1 MMKLKD
7 ITLDGFK
14 VGTMKLALCVN
25 HIRKEI
31 SQNIESMK
39 RYFTEA
45 AHNGAGC
52 IVFSEAA
59 LTGLINNDNPD
70 HDLALSFCLDDPE
83 IKRIFEFS
91 ASCGIDVVFGFFE
104 KKSGHIYDSAVY
116 FDYQTNSKYVYMRIS
131 EGWFGLEADK
141 SVYKCGSG
149 TDVFS
154 TGIGK
159 VSFLIC
165 GDLFDEKLVEAVR
178 TNDSELV
185 IVPFARCFSAGI
197 DPVKEWNSV
206 EKNAYADQ
214 VKIIG
219 KETVL
224 VNFISGCGQE
234 DYFGGAMYVDK
245 DGNVKAEKLIFEE
258 GILYVDIR

>member
-1 MMKLKD
+1 
-7 ITLDGFK
+7 
-14 VGTMKLALCVN
+14 MKLALCVN

-31 SQNIESMK
+31 LQNIESMK
-39 RYFTEA
+39 RYISEA
-45 AHNGAGC
+45 AHNGADC

-59 LTGLINNDNPD
+59 LTGLINIDDPS
-70 HDLALSFCLDDPE
+70 HDLALSFYLDDPE
-83 IKRIFEFS
+83 IKGIFEFS
-91 ASCGIDVVFGFFE
+91 ASCGIDVAFGFFE
-104 KKSGHIYDSAVY
+104 KKDGYIYDSAVY
-116 FDYQTNSKYVYMRIS
+116 FDHQTNSKYVYRRIS

-141 SVYKCGSG
+141 SMYKCGSG

-178 TNDSELV
+178 VNDSELG
-185 IVPFARCFSAGI
+185 IVPFARCFAAGI

-206 EKNAYADQ
+206 EKNAYVAQ
-214 VKIIG
+214 VKKIG

-224 VNFISGCGQE
+224 VNYISGCGQE
-234 DYFGGAMYVDK
+234 DYFGGAMYVGK
-245 DGNVKAEKLIFEE
+245 DGNIRAEKLLFEE
-258 GILYVDIR
+258 GILYVDFMEFSR